1 MRLRHFV
8 AAALTTVLAAPTAL
22 LTTTAPA
29 HAATATTI
37 VGGTEGKPWIYRSSS
52 TAQQPGVTVYGDR
65 IALSIE
71 VEANGSQVYD
81 GTLTVQR
88 RLPGHGWKTIKTS
101 DSAYLYDSTTAVG
114 NADYR
119 VLYSGTADY
128 APTSA
133 GVSAK
138 VQRKLT
144 IKNVG
149 TRRVVLDGKV
159 APKYHGKVT
168 IFKQHGKKWRKY
180 KTVRSNKR
188 SHFSTPLPAPRRGK
202 YYWKVEIASSKAFA
216 KTQSGRF
223 YTYSS

>member
-88 RLPGHGWKTIKTS
+88 RLPGH
-101 DSAYLYDSTTAVG
+101 D
-114 NADYR
+114 
-119 VLYSGTADY
+119 
-128 APTSA
+128 
-133 GVSAK
+133 
-138 VQRKLT
+138 
-144 IKNVG
+144 
-149 TRRVVLDGKV
+149 
-159 APKYHGKVT
+159 
-168 IFKQHGKKWRKY
+168 
-180 KTVRSNKR
+180 
-188 SHFSTPLPAPRRGK
+188 
-202 YYWKVEIASSKAFA
+202 
-216 KTQSGRF
+216 
-223 YTYSS
+223 